1 MEKKGA
7 IDVNI
12 FRKVHDSLAQIDNSE
27 PQSQQ
32 PHDQPEP
39 SQVNKFNKDHLDLHN
54 VVLLISEMSGLSKSD
69 ITKIT
74 SEIIEGL
81 ENVGAPD
88 SPEPSNVQ
96 SQLSAETKGS
106 SEKVKPDSVTILED
120 FRCPISLEL
129 MRDPVIVSTGQVRFQ
144 CITVYL
150 LCSMKFLF

>member
-12 FRKVHDSLAQIDNSE
+12 FRKVHDSLAEIDNAG

-39 SQVNKFNKDHLDLHN
+39 SQVNKFDN

-81 ENVGAPD
+81 ENVGVPD
-88 SPEPSNVQ
+88 SPKPANVESQ
-96 SQLSAETKGS
+96 SSDETKGS
-106 SEKVKPDSVTILED
+106 SEKVKKPDSVTIPED